1 MLRRRHARGARTTIC
16 SLLWRISGR
25 GKSAKMNLPVQL
37 ADPHQDRRRANRAA
51 LRLSATMREAGRGRV
66 QAKLIDISTH
76 GCRVECASAASADA
90 WIWLSIAGLET
101 QYCRVVWRQA
111 EFAGLEFVTPLAE
124 PVLERLLSRSAA
136 SVGSDRQR
144 ASRHRRPHPSPG
156 EQGQWR
162 RRKLLAELSDR
173 CAVEAVIE
181 GLKLGEAQSGNAKK

>member
-1 MLRRRHARGARTTIC
+1 
-16 SLLWRISGR
+16 
-25 GKSAKMNLPVQL
+25 
-37 ADPHQDRRRANRAA
+37 
-51 LRLSATMREAGRGRV
+51 MREAGRSRV

-124 PVLERLLSRSAA
+124 PVLERLLSDQQHLSEATVNELRDIAGRTHRLA
-136 SVGSDRQR
+136 NKDNSD
-144 ASRHRRPHPSPG
+144 A
-156 EQGQWR
+156 E
-162 RRKLLAELSDR
+162 LLAELSDR

-181 GLKLGEAQSGNAKK
+181 GLKLGEAQSGNSKK